1 MAEERILCLHPQGKQ
16 GVNILRS
23 KYEAVRGAI
32 LRVVEEEGVMYW
44 SDLTERCAALL
55 PDFEGSLGW
64 YVVSVKL
71 DLEARGVIERL
82 PGSGKQRIQLRQPR

>member
-1 MAEERILCLHPQGKQ
+1 MAEERFHCLHPQGKQ

-23 KYEAVRGAI
+23 KYEAVRDAI
-32 LRVVEEEGVMYW
+32 LQVVEAEGVMYW
-44 SDLTERCAALL
+44 SDLTDRCATLL

-64 YVVSVKL
+64 YVISVKL

-82 PGSGKQRIQLRQPR
+82 PGTGKQRIQLKR